1 VPGRKDEAMLSRLIY
16 VSKSLCDTQEAIE
29 LLDQA
34 RISNTAL
41 DVTGALYLANGL
53 FLQSLEGR
61 EATISA
67 LFDRIRGDLRHT
79 DCRVL
84 DRRPISARVF
94 VGWSMAWLPASAQ
107 TNLIMQTIMAQN
119 GPAAAL
125 DGSSA
130 GAFFYAMSQFAERR

>member
-1 VPGRKDEAMLSRLIY
+1 MLSRLIY

-34 RISNTAL
+34 RVSNTAL

-61 EATISA
+61 EETISA
-67 LFDRIRGDLRHT
+67 LFDRIRRDPRHT

-94 VGWSMAWLPASAQ
+94 VGWSMAWLPASRQ
-107 TNLIMQTIMAQN
+107 TNLVLQTIVAQN
-119 GPAAAL
+119 EPVASL
-125 DGSSA
+125 DGPSA
-130 GAFFYAMSQFAERR
+130 GAFFYAMSRFGERR